1 MQSTRDVDEGHV
13 ANICQHSR
21 FFVCASCELKDRT
34 TAAGFLFAG
43 DPLFTGAMSVAEK
56 TERDP
61 ENGDQENGESSK
73 KSKSG
78 NFLDPMKVFI
88 HNVVKWVGTAE
99 APCPVTG
106 DFSFTIFPSFCPWV
120 LVNQGIFKQ
129 AYVCQSQSQRWC
141 AAPHSVG
148 ILLVPL
154 VSQYC
159 SWSPEVNQG
168 SPHHRTMCLSSLVS
182 TERNHESW
190 AQQCC
195 CSSTYGLVDCRSFVI
210 VNQVEC
216 SFKWQSPI

>member
-1 MQSTRDVDEGHV
+1 MQRSRCNRRDVDEGHV

-21 FFVCASCELKDRT
+21 FSVCASCELKDRT
-34 TAAGFLFAG
+34 IAAGFLFAG

-99 APCPVTG
+99 APCSVTG
-106 DFSFTIFPSFCPWV
+106 NFSFTIF
-120 LVNQGIFKQ
+120 
-129 AYVCQSQSQRWC
+129 AYVPITESQRC

-148 ILLVPL
+148 MLLVPL
-154 VSQYC
+154 VNNII
-159 SWSPEVNQG
+159 PEVHQSIKGHHTIVVSQARPNQPQHG
-168 SPHHRTMCLSSLVS
+168 SLSVS
-182 TERNHESW
+182 GEGRVW
-190 AQQCC
+190 
-195 CSSTYGLVDCRSFVI
+195 
-210 VNQVEC
+210 
-216 SFKWQSPI
+216 

>member
-1 MQSTRDVDEGHV
+1 MQRSRCNRRDVDEGHV

-21 FFVCASCELKDRT
+21 FSVCASCKLKDRT

-99 APCPVTG
+99 APCSVTG
-106 DFSFTIFPSFCPWV
+106 NFSFTNFC
-120 LVNQGIFKQ
+120 L
-129 AYVCQSQSQRWC
+129 C
-141 AAPHSVG
+141 ANHRV
-148 ILLVPL
+148 
-154 VSQYC
+154 
-159 SWSPEVNQG
+159 PEV
-168 SPHHRTMCLSSLVS
+168 
-182 TERNHESW
+182 
-190 AQQCC
+190 C
-195 CSSTYGLVDCRSFVI
+195 CSSFCWHATGAFSYTILFLKSISRSRVTT
-210 VNQVEC
+210 
-216 SFKWQSPI
+216 P